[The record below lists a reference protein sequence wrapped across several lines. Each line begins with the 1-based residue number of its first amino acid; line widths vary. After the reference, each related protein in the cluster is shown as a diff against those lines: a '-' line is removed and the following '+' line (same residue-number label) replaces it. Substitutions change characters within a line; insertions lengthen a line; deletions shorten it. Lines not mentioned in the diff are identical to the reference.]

1 MRRRDETSV
10 MIGTVRSLEQLVD
23 AFASESE
30 SFKFVALIT
39 TLRYLVSMQQVDVR
53 FVEINS
59 STLA

>member
-1 MRRRDETSV
+1 